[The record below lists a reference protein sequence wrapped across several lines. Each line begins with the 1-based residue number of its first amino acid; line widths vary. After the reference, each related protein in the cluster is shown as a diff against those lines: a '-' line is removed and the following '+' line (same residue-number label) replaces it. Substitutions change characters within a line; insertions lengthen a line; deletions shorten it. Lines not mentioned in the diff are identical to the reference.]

1 MTQLSAYF
9 TVFATFLLLTACGS
23 KTSGGNAAS
32 TAPAASAQ
40 PQALVAAAS
49 QPNVA
54 PGATVTFSVIGGM
67 APYTWSITSGGGT
80 LNSSTGAS
88 VIYTASSSAGMAYLR
103 VNDSSGNSATASVN
117 VVVGGGTINPNAG
130 KVCTGNYAVTLGTF
144 SATATFQTNGT
155 TLSGVLNYAGYPFAL
170 AGSCNSGGVTFTL
183 TETGDT
189 FSGTFAANSGG
200 APRAAIAGTY
210 TNVYYGSTQNWTA
223 TPQ

>member
-1 MTQLSAYF
+1 MTKSSAYF

-23 KTSGGNAAS
+23 KSSGGDAAS
-32 TAPAASAQ
+32 TEPAALAQ

-49 QPNVA
+49 QPSVA
-54 PGATVTFSVIGGM
+54 AGATTTFSVIGGM

-80 LNSSTGAS
+80 LSSSTGAS
-88 VIYTASSSAGMAYLR
+88 VIHTASSSAGMAYLR
-103 VNDSSGNSATASVN
+103 VSDSSGNSATASVN
-117 VVVGGGTINPNAG
+117 VVAGGGTVNPNVG
-130 KVCTGNYAVTLGTF
+130 KVCNGNYAVTLGTF
-144 SATATFQTNGT
+144 SATATLQTSGT

-170 AGSCNSGGVTFTL
+170 TGSCTTGGVSFTL

-189 FSGTFAANSGG
+189 FNGTFAANSSG